1 MLIDTIKKENMLALK
16 NKDENKRAVYSI
28 LINKYML
35 LGYEL
40 KAKGQEI
47 KDDDL
52 LKTIKLQKDEIK
64 TPVMQ
69 ATARYPLSPP
79 KGTATGVLLW
89 IRRTETM
96 QLDVD
101 ISMTLKGEQEQYQTM
116 QKKTTAPVG
125 DGLVEDE
132 FIFDTIEPK
141 ENIVVKLSMT
151 KQNDKD
157 AVTLITGVFN

>member
-52 LKTIKLQKDEIK
+52 LKIIQKTIKELEEEKSSYLK
-64 TPVMQ
+64 
-69 ATARYPLSPP
+69 AR
-79 KGTATGVLLW
+79 
-89 IRRTETM
+89 
-96 QLDVD
+96 
-101 ISMTLKGEQEQYQTM
+101 SM
-116 QKKTTAPVG
+116 
-125 DGLVEDE
+125 
-132 FIFDTIEPK
+132 
-141 ENIVVKLSMT
+141 KL
-151 KQNDKD
+151 
-157 AVTLITGVFN
+157 

>member
-52 LKTIKLQKDEIK
+52 LKIIQKTIKN
-64 TPVMQ
+64 
-69 ATARYPLSPP
+69 
-79 KGTATGVLLW
+79 
-89 IRRTETM
+89 
-96 QLDVD
+96 
-101 ISMTLKGEQEQYQTM
+101 LK
-116 QKKTTAPVG
+116 KKNQV
-125 DGLVEDE
+125 
-132 FIFDTIEPK
+132 I
-141 ENIVVKLSMT
+141 
-151 KQNDKD
+151 
-157 AVTLITGVFN
+157 

>member
-52 LKTIKLQKDEIK
+52 LKIIQKTIKELEEEAVKK
-64 TPVMQ
+64 N
-69 ATARYPLSPP
+69 RRRNL
-79 KGTATGVLLW
+79 GTRQLIFFTGG
-89 IRRTETM
+89 R
-96 QLDVD
+96 
-101 ISMTLKGEQEQYQTM
+101 
-116 QKKTTAPVG
+116 
-125 DGLVEDE
+125 
-132 FIFDTIEPK
+132 
-141 ENIVVKLSMT
+141 
-151 KQNDKD
+151 
-157 AVTLITGVFN
+157 